1 MNPGPALDLVHAPL
15 AGWARSR
22 GASTAIRNGE
32 QTLTF
37 AQLHAAVSQRSRDMA
52 SARAPATLW
61 VNAGLPLI
69 DRLVDFLAIISSGR
83 CAAVADPDWPPMVQQ
98 AVSAALPTQA
108 AELPAPQPASPFY
121 VGYTSGSTGLPKG
134 FMRDHQSWTHS
145 FRACLDEFGPDAGS
159 CILAPGKDSHSLFLF
174 GMLLGLWSGAGVVV
188 QTQFSAARALD
199 TLRSGLTPCLVAV
212 PSQLMLMVEVAR
224 RRGGGPIDAVR
235 LILISGSRW
244 IRSRTAALRA
254 LFPKAR
260 IIEFYGASETSFIA
274 WMDTDDSVPMQVVG
288 RPFKNV
294 ELQIRRDANN
304 NACEDINGAGLI
316 YVRSPMVFKGYVGGC
331 DDDTAA
337 IQDGDWLSVR
347 DLGYL
352 DAQGRLCLAG
362 RQSRMIVTMGKN
374 LFAEELEA
382 VLEAHPAVASASV
395 HGMDDAL
402 RGRQILAILK
412 LKTDPHTEL
421 PSRLQLAAWCRQ
433 RLEDYKSPRHYFV
446 CDTWCITASGKTD
459 HRALAQMLQRHSD
472 AAAPSQLSC
481 LTPLP

>member
-1 MNPGPALDLVHAPL
+1 MNQAQAVDLVHAPL
-15 AGWARSR
+15 AEWAQSR
-22 GASTAIRNGE
+22 GDTVAIRDGA
-32 QTLTF
+32 QALTF
-37 AQLHAAVSQRSRDMA
+37 SQLHSAVTQCAQDIA
-52 SARAPATLW
+52 KAQAPATLW
-61 VNAGLPLI
+61 VNAGLPLVN
-69 DRLVDFLAIISSGR
+69 RLVDFLAIVSSGR

-98 AVSAALPTQA
+98 AVSHALPTQA
-108 AELPAPQPASPFY
+108 AALSAPQPESPFY

-134 FMRDHQSWTHS
+134 YMRDHQSWTHS

-174 GMLLGLWSGAGVVV
+174 GMLLGLWTGAGVVV

-254 LFPKAR
+254 LFPQAR

-294 ELQIRRDANN
+294 ALQIRHDGSGSASE
-304 NACEDINGAGLI
+304 ATDGTGLI
-316 YVRSPMVFKGYVGGC
+316 YVRSPMVFMGYVGGR

-337 IQDGDWLSVR
+337 IRDGDWLSVR

-362 RQSRMIVTMGKN
+362 RQSRMIVTRGKN
-374 LFAEELEA
+374 LFAEELET
-382 VLEAHPAVASASV
+382 VLESHPAVANASV
-395 HGMDDAL
+395 HGVDDAL
-402 RGRQILAILK
+402 RGRQIVAILK
-412 LKTDPHTEL
+412 LKADPNTVV
-421 PSRLQLAAWCRQ
+421 PSRLQLATWCRQ

-446 CDTWCITASGKTD
+446 CDTWCVTASGKTD
-459 HRALAQMLQRHSD
+459 HRALAQLLQRQSD
-472 AAAPSQLSC
+472 AAVPAEPPC
-481 LTPLP
+481 LTPLR

>member
-1 MNPGPALDLVHAPL
+1 MNQGQAVDLVHAPL
-15 AGWARSR
+15 ADWAQSR
-22 GASTAIRNGE
+22 GDVVAIRDGA
-32 QTLTF
+32 QALTF
-37 AQLHAAVSQRSRDMA
+37 ARLHTTITQRAQGIANSQ
-52 SARAPATLW
+52 APATLW

-69 DRLVDFLAIISSGR
+69 DRLVDFLAIISSVR

-98 AVSAALPTQA
+98 AVENALPTQA

-134 FMRDHQSWTHS
+134 YMRDHQSWTHS

-174 GMLLGLWSGAGVVV
+174 GMLLGLWTGAGVVV
-188 QTQFSAARALD
+188 QSQFSAARALD
-199 TLRSGLTPCLVAV
+199 TLRSGQTPCLVAV

-254 LFPKAR
+254 LFPQAR

-294 ELQIRRDANN
+294 ELQIRHVANDN
-304 NACEDINGAGLI
+304 TGENIDGAGLI
-316 YVRSPMVFKGYVGGC
+316 YVRSPMVFMGYVGGVG
-331 DDDTAA
+331 DDTAA
-337 IQDGDWLSVR
+337 IRDGDWLSVR

-362 RQSRMIVTMGKN
+362 RQSRMIVTKGKN
-374 LFAEELEA
+374 LFAEELET
-382 VLEAHPAVASASV
+382 VLETHPAVASASV
-395 HGMDDAL
+395 HGVDDAL
-402 RGRQILAILK
+402 RGRQIVAILK
-412 LKTDPHTEL
+412 LKADAAR

-446 CDTWCITASGKTD
+446 CDTWCVTANGKTD
-459 HRALAQMLQRHSD
+459 HRALAKLFQRDAD
-472 AAAPSQLSC
+472 AAASRELPC
-481 LTPLP
+481 LTPLR